1 MFNTE
6 NNRSWKPLIVPSTL
20 EELSSLS
27 KKGSLGV
34 ITAEGKHDIVPGK
47 FIGHYFHTGYV
58 IAVKQ

>member
-34 ITAEGKHDIVPGK
+34 ITV
-47 FIGHYFHTGYV
+47 
-58 IAVKQ
+58 